1 MHKAI
6 AFIWFS
12 LCVIGIQHTQAQ
24 SSVAIKSDPIL
35 DSIID
40 ANISLNKTSPGM
52 AGYRVQIFF
61 GSERKSAQEA
71 RTKFLQMFPET
82 EAYLIYQQPY
92 FKVRI
97 GDYRTKFEAHATY
110 KKLINQFDK
119 VFIVPDRI
127 NLPKD

>member
-1 MHKAI
+1 MRKTLF
-6 AFIWFS
+6 FIS
-12 LCVIGIQHTQAQ
+12 LLMVVFGLQ
-24 SSVAIKSDPIL
+24 SSKAQTSVSLKSDPIL
-35 DSIID
+35 DSIVD
-40 ANISLNKTSPGM
+40 ANIALNKTSPGI
-52 AGYRVQIFF
+52 AGFRVQIFF
-61 GSERKSAQEA
+61 GSERKAAQEA
-71 RTKFLQMFPET
+71 RTKFLQLFPET

-119 VFIVPDRI
+119 IFIVPDKI

>member
-1 MHKAI
+1 MLKAI
-6 AFIWFS
+6 AYICFS
-12 LCVIGIQHTQAQ
+12 LCVFGFNQTQAQ
-24 SSVAIKSDPIL
+24 NTVVIKSEPLL
-35 DSIID
+35 DSIIE
-40 ANISLNKTSPGM
+40 ANSALNKTSPGM

-61 GSERKSAQEA
+61 GSERKAAQEA
-71 RTKFLQMFPET
+71 RTKFLQLFPET

-97 GDYRTKFEAHATY
+97 GDYRTKFEAHASY

-119 VFIVPDRI
+119 VFIVPDKI